1 MKINEKQL
9 KNIIKNVINE
19 GYTSW
24 DSFEFAE
31 QNRKAK
37 ELKKKMLA
45 QKNGEGAEVKPKRT
59 RQTSVKNTENIKS
72 DDLYREITDELFL
85 RFMDGGKNLPN
96 DSTIKSL
103 LNFYRTTSVVGAKNN
118 ASGGAFLTFKNR
130 DKKENMEKYSS
141 FYKAVDAIDTPIRHI
156 REILRDSN
164 GKKLDNQQLEKIKYE
179 IQDLQTALSMYVSEL
194 LQHDFIS
201 KGDSNFVTGN
211 GGHYLGFKTVLK
223 QLKKDIKN
231 GVYLKLVQ
239 KIEEIIK
246 NGKDPLSYRIVGES
260 KKLSETRLNNIIK
273 ESIDNVLGREKM
285 LLQYHV
291 KNNGRFEVREL
302 THECDPNKTT
312 QENLNDAYEKALKMG
327 LVNDKQIRWKMIR

>member
-1 MKINEKQL
+1 MKINEEQL
-9 KNIIKNVINE
+9 KNIIKDVINE
-19 GYTSW
+19 RYTSW

-45 QKNGEGAEVKPKRT
+45 QKNGEGAEVKPKKT
-59 RQTSVKNTENIKS
+59 RQTSVKNTENVKS
-72 DDLYREITDELFL
+72 DDLYREITDELYL

-103 LNFYRTTSVVGAKNN
+103 LNFYRTTHVVGAKNN
-118 ASGGAFLTFKNR
+118 ASGGAFLTLKNR

-141 FYKAVDAIDTPIRHI
+141 FYKAVDAIDTPIRHV
-156 REILRDSN
+156 REILRDAK

-179 IQDLQTALSMYVSEL
+179 IQDLHTALSMYVGEL
-194 LQHDFIS
+194 LQHDFVS

-291 KNNGRFEVREL
+291 K
-302 THECDPNKTT
+302 K
-312 QENLNDAYEKALKMG
+312 
-327 LVNDKQIRWKMIR
+327 